1 MALIVQKYGGT
12 SVADTARIKAIAQRV
27 VKRKKSG
34 DDLVVVL
41 SARAG
46 DTDRLI
52 ELAREVSPRPDP
64 RELDVLMATGEQITI
79 ALFCMAVK
87 DLGCDAISF
96 TGYQAGILT
105 DDHYGEARISFIN
118 TDAIFKQ
125 LRLGRIVVVAGFQ
138 GYDTEGNI
146 TTLGRGGSDTT
157 AVALAA
163 ALKADLCEIYTD
175 VDGVYTTDPNICS
188 KARKLNKISYE
199 EMLEMASLGAKVL
212 HARSVEFGMKYNV
225 PIYVCSSFVDVPGTL
240 VTQEDESMERY
251 VVSGITY
258 TRNVARV
265 TITDVP
271 DVPGMAA
278 RIFTPLAQNDINVD
292 MIIQGSSGVPGKA
305 NISFTVSRD
314 NYVETMKLVEGVAR
328 EIGAGEVHGDDNIS
342 KISIVGVG
350 MKSHSGVAGKMFN
363 ALARENI
370 NIMMISTS
378 EIKISCVIDEKYTE
392 LAVRVL
398 HDEFELHKDPNG
410 SFSIKEETFN

>member
-12 SVADTARIKAIAQRV
+12 SVADASRIKAIARRV
-27 VKRKKSG
+27 VKKKRAG
-34 DDLVVVL
+34 NDLVVVL

-52 ELAREVSPRPDP
+52 ELAKEISNHPDP

-105 DDHYGEARISFIN
+105 DDHYGEARINSIN
-118 TDAIFKQ
+118 TKAILEQ
-125 LRLGRIVVVAGFQ
+125 LKKGRIVAVAGFQ
-138 GYDTEGNI
+138 GYDTGGNI

-163 ALKADLCEIYTD
+163 ALGADICEIYTD
-175 VDGVYTTDPNICS
+175 VDGVYTTDPGVCS
-188 KARKLNKISYE
+188 RARKLNKISYE

-225 PIYVCSSFVDVPGTL
+225 PIYVCSSFTDAPGTL

-251 VVSGITY
+251 VVSGITF

-278 RIFTPLAQNDINVD
+278 RIFTPLAEDDINVD
-292 MIIQGSSGVPGKA
+292 MIIQGSSGVPGRA
-305 NISFTVSRD
+305 NISFTVSKG
-314 NYVETMKLVEGVAR
+314 NYDKTISLVRNIAR
-328 EIGAGEVHGDDNIS
+328 EIGAGEVHGDDHIS
-342 KISIVGVG
+342 KVSIIGVG

-398 HDEFELHKDPNG
+398 HDEFELHRDPNG
-410 SFSIKEETFN
+410 SFSVKEEKFD